1 MYLPSIHFW
10 TAVNVRWYK
19 PRSSSVFCDL
29 VILYQNNPEIDSVHN
44 IISRQQFNRTIIK
57 LLLKSMVDL
66 TQQKEESIPVIT
78 RARTQTR
85 VTT

>member
-1 MYLPSIHFW
+1 M
-10 TAVNVRWYK
+10 AVNVRWYK

-29 VILYQNNPEIDSVHN
+29 VILYQITPEIDCVHY

-57 LLLKSMVDL
+57 LLLKSTVDMA
-66 TQQKEESIPVIT
+66 QQEEESIPVIT
-78 RARTQTR
+78 HTHTQ